1 MLLKENIRNS
11 PWLTLILSFGAV
23 LLVFCIVLYPDQAF
37 QASLQGLSIWW
48 KLIFPSL
55 LPFLVLSEMMIAF
68 GFVHGLGVL
77 LDPVMKRLFGI
88 PGVGG
93 WALAIGWTAG
103 YPAGAEATA
112 KLRKQQAIDR
122 HEAHR
127 LLALSH
133 VSNPIFIVVVV
144 GVGFLHQPQT
154 GILLG
159 VLHWG
164 SALITG
170 IILHVISPRHTKS
183 SLKDNTTEQ
192 SLSSPNN
199 HTPKRRWQLVI
210 EAIEEAHRSD
220 GRTFGKLL
228 GDTVSSAVQR
238 LMMIGG
244 YMMIFSIIAHLFHF
258 LLPFAIEPYWVQG
271 FFEIHLGSYA
281 FSQIQTLSTL
291 VQMALLSGVLA
302 WSGVC
307 AHLQVRSLTQSTD
320 MSHIFFI
327 ATRFLHAIL
336 AMIITFA
343 CWNPLQSL
351 MERVMPTLLPA
362 WSTAKG
368 PTTQWLTQ
376 FEGWFAWYVLPIWF
390 IGILALLLLCSG
402 IYSLF
407 RRRHS

>member
-1 MLLKENIRNS
+1 MNKNIRTS
-11 PWLTLILSFGAV
+11 PWLTLISSFGAV

-48 KLIFPSL
+48 KLIFPAL

-68 GFVHGLGVL
+68 GFVHGLGIL

-93 WALAIGWTAG
+93 WALALGWTAG

-112 KLRKQQAIDR
+112 KLRNQQALER

-133 VSNPIFIVVVV
+133 VSNPVFIVVVV

-159 VLHWG
+159 IFHWG
-164 SALITG
+164 SALLTG
-170 IILHVISPRHTKS
+170 IILHIISPRPPRTF
-183 SLKDNTTEQ
+183 LTDDTTVQ
-192 SLSSPNN
+192 TLSSPNS
-199 HTPKRRWQLVI
+199 HAPKRRWQQI
-210 EAIEEAHRSD
+210 IGAIEEAHRSD

-228 GDTVSSAVQR
+228 GDAVTSAVQR

-244 YMMIFSIIAHLFHF
+244 YMMIFSIIAKIFHF
-258 LLPFAIEPYWVQG
+258 LLPFTIESYWVQG

-281 FSQIQTLSTL
+281 FSHIQTLSTL

-302 WSGVC
+302 WSGIC
-307 AHLQVRSLTQSTD
+307 AHLQVRSMTQSTD

-351 MERVMPTLLPA
+351 MGRVMPTLLPA
-362 WSTAKG
+362 WTSAEE
-368 PTTQWLTQ
+368 PTSHWLTQ
-376 FEGWFAWYVLPIWF
+376 FQGWFSWYVLPIWF
-390 IGILALLLLCSG
+390 IGILALLMLGSG
-402 IYSLF
+402 MFSLF